1 MIIDIILDRREG
13 AINYVPAT
21 HLKAIYDYATFFH
34 MNNLAAAVD
43 GGTEDDVKAALM
55 DYVISGGCNPDIH
68 HHNFLDLCLFIK
80 AVRWTEETEETEET
94 EKTEEDAPTA
104 AAVAADKLAIIRK
117 VATRLRRK
125 IKKDRLAIVHD
136 RRLGD
141 INYLE
146 AVEALTCGPL
156 GTEDPEPTEIL
167 LSVTYGAG
175 LPAEKAEAIE
185 DALRAAVKA
194 LPFPAEDIFRGTG
207 DGTREYTALFTL

>member
-13 AINYVPAT
+13 AINYDASK
-21 HLKAIYDYATFFH
+21 HLKAIYDYATDAH
-34 MNNLAAAVD
+34 MSDIATAVD
-43 GGTEDDVKAALM
+43 SGNDDDVKAALM
-55 DYVISGGCNPDIH
+55 SYIATCGYP
-68 HHNFLDLCLFIK
+68 LDLLDYI
-80 AVRWTEETEETEET
+80 AGVRWTD
-94 EKTEEDAPTA
+94 DAT
-104 AAVAADKLAIIRK
+104 AVAAEKLALVRK

-125 IKKDRLAIVHD
+125 IKKERLAIVHD

-141 INYLE
+141 INYLD

-185 DALRAAVKA
+185 DALLATVKA
-194 LPFPAEDIFRGTG
+194 LPFPADDIFRGTG

>member
-21 HLKAIYDYATFFH
+21 HLKAIYDYATFFR

-80 AVRWTEETEETEET
+80 AVRWTEETEE
-94 EKTEEDAPTA
+94 DAPA
-104 AAVAADKLAIIRK
+104 ATAADKLAIIRK

-156 GTEDPEPTEIL
+156 GTEDPNPTEIL
-167 LSVTYGAG
+167 LSVTYGTG

-185 DALRAAVKA
+185 DALRNAVNA
-194 LPFPAEDIFRGTG
+194 LPFPADDIFRGTG
-207 DGTREYTALFTL
+207 DGTREYTALFTLQR

>member
-21 HLKAIYDYATFFH
+21 HLKAIYDYATDAH
-34 MNNLAAAVD
+34 MSDIAAAVD

-55 DYVISGGCNPDIH
+55 CYIATCGYPLELLDYIAS
-68 HHNFLDLCLFIK
+68 
-80 AVRWTEETEETEET
+80 VRWTD
-94 EKTEEDAPTA
+94 DATA
-104 AAVAADKLAIIRK
+104 VAAADKLAIIRK

-146 AVEALTCGPL
+146 SVEALTCGPL

-167 LSVTYGAG
+167 LSVTYGTG

-185 DALRAAVKA
+185 DALLSAVKA
-194 LPFPAEDIFRGTG
+194 LPFPADDIFRGTG
-207 DGTREYTALFTL
+207 DGTREYTALFTI

>member
-117 VATRLRRK
+117 VATRLRRN
-125 IKKDRLAIVHD
+125 IKRDRLAIVHD

-167 LSVTYGAG
+167 LSVTYGTG

-185 DALRAAVKA
+185 DALRAAVNA
-194 LPFPAEDIFRGTG
+194 LPFPADDIFRGTG
-207 DGTREYTALFTL
+207 DGTREYTALFTI

>member
-1 MIIDIILDRREG
+1 MIIDIILDRKDG
-13 AINYVPAT
+13 AISYDASK
-21 HLKAIYDYATFFH
+21 HLKAIYDYATDAG
-34 MNNLAAAVD
+34 MTELATAVD

-55 DYVISGGCNPDIH
+55 CYISTCGYPLELLDYIARVH
-68 HHNFLDLCLFIK
+68 
-80 AVRWTEETEETEET
+80 WTD
-94 EKTEEDAPTA
+94 DAPA
-104 AAVAADKLAIIRK
+104 PQDMADKLAIIRK

-141 INYLE
+141 VDYLE

-167 LSVTYGAG
+167 LSITYGAG

-194 LPFPAEDIFRGTG
+194 LPFPADDIFRGTG
-207 DGTREYTALFTL
+207 DGTREYTALFTLQR

>member
-13 AINYVPAT
+13 AIDYTAAT
-21 HLKAIYDYATFFH
+21 HLKAIYDYATDSG
-34 MNNLAAAVD
+34 MNDIAAAID

-55 DYVISGGCNPDIH
+55 CYISTCGYP
-68 HHNFLDLCLFIK
+68 LDLLDYI
-80 AVRWTEETEETEET
+80 ARVRWTD
-94 EKTEEDAPTA
+94 DAPT

-125 IKKDRLAIVHD
+125 IKKDRLAIVLD
-136 RRLGD
+136 RRLGNVD
-141 INYLE
+141 YLE

-185 DALRAAVKA
+185 DALLAAVKA
-194 LPFPAEDIFRGTG
+194 LPFPADDIFRGTG

>member
-80 AVRWTEETEETEET
+80 SVRWTEED
-94 EKTEEDAPTA
+94 DAPAPQDMT
-104 AAVAADKLAIIRK
+104 DKLAIIRK

-136 RRLGD
+136 RRLGNVD
-141 INYLE
+141 YLE

-185 DALRAAVKA
+185 DALRDAVKS
-194 LPFPAEDIFRGTG
+194 LPFPADDIFRGTG
-207 DGTREYTALFTL
+207 DGTREYTALFTLQR

>member
-21 HLKAIYDYATFFH
+21 HLKAIYDYATDAH
-34 MNNLAAAVD
+34 MSDIAAAVD

-55 DYVISGGCNPDIH
+55 CYISTCGYPLELLDYI
-68 HHNFLDLCLFIK
+68 
-80 AVRWTEETEETEET
+80 ARVRWTD
-94 EKTEEDAPTA
+94 DAP
-104 AAVAADKLAIIRK
+104 AAVAAADKLAIIRK

-136 RRLGD
+136 RRLGNVD
-141 INYLE
+141 YLE

-185 DALRAAVKA
+185 DALLAAVKA
-194 LPFPAEDIFRGTG
+194 LPFPADDIFRGTG

>member
-13 AINYVPAT
+13 AINYDAAT

-34 MNNLAAAVD
+34 MDNLAAAVD

-94 EKTEEDAPTA
+94 EKTEDDAP

-117 VATRLRRK
+117 VATRLRRN
-125 IKKDRLAIVHD
+125 IKRDRLAIVHD
-136 RRLGD
+136 RRLGNVD
-141 INYLE
+141 YLE

-167 LSVTYGAG
+167 LSVTYGTG

-185 DALRAAVKA
+185 DALLAAVKA
-194 LPFPAEDIFRGTG
+194 LPFSPDDIFRGTG
-207 DGTREYTALFTL
+207 DGTREYTALFTI

>member
-13 AINYVPAT
+13 AINYDAAT

-34 MNNLAAAVD
+34 MDNLAAAVD

-94 EKTEEDAPTA
+94 EKTEDDAPA
-104 AAVAADKLAIIRK
+104 ATAADKLAIIRK
-117 VATRLRRK
+117 VATRLRRN
-125 IKKDRLAIVHD
+125 IKRDRLAIVHD
-136 RRLGD
+136 RRLGNVD
-141 INYLE
+141 YLE
-146 AVEALTCGPL
+146 AVEALTCGSL

-167 LSVTYGAG
+167 LSVTYGTG

-185 DALRAAVKA
+185 DALLAAVKA
-194 LPFPAEDIFRGTG
+194 LPFSPDDIFRGTG
-207 DGTREYTALFTL
+207 DGTREYTALFTI

>member
-21 HLKAIYDYATFFH
+21 HLKAIYDYATDAG
-34 MNNLAAAVD
+34 MTELATAVD

-55 DYVISGGCNPDIH
+55 CYIFTCGYP
-68 HHNFLDLCLFIK
+68 LDLLDYI
-80 AVRWTEETEETEET
+80 ARVRWTD
-94 EKTEEDAPTA
+94 DAPA
-104 AAVAADKLAIIRK
+104 PQDMADKFAIIRK

-125 IKKDRLAIVHD
+125 IKKDRLAIVQD
-136 RRLGD
+136 RRLGNVD
-141 INYLE
+141 YLE

-156 GTEDPEPTEIL
+156 GTDDPEPTEIL
-167 LSVTYGAG
+167 LSVTYGTG

-194 LPFPAEDIFRGTG
+194 LPFPADDIFRGTG
-207 DGTREYTALFTL
+207 DGTREYTALFTLQR

>member
-34 MNNLAAAVD
+34 MNNLATAVD
-43 GGTEDDVKAALM
+43 SGNEDDVKAALM

-80 AVRWTEETEETEET
+80 AVRWTEETEETE
-94 EKTEEDAPTA
+94 KTEDDAP
-104 AAVAADKLAIIRK
+104 AVAAEKLAIIRK

-136 RRLGD
+136 RRLGNVD
-141 INYLE
+141 YLE

-175 LPAEKAEAIE
+175 LPAEKADAIE
-185 DALRAAVKA
+185 DALLAAVKA
-194 LPFPAEDIFRGTG
+194 LPFPADDIFRGTG

>member
-1 MIIDIILDRREG
+1 MIIDIILDRKDG

-21 HLKAIYDYATFFH
+21 HLKAIYDYATDAH
-34 MNNLAAAVD
+34 MSDIAAAVD

-55 DYVISGGCNPDIH
+55 CYISACGYP
-68 HHNFLDLCLFIK
+68 LDLLDYIAK
-80 AVRWTEETEETEET
+80 VRWTD
-94 EKTEEDAPTA
+94 DAT
-104 AAVAADKLAIIRK
+104 AVAAEKLALVRK
-117 VATRLRRK
+117 VAARLRRK

-136 RRLGD
+136 RRLGNVD
-141 INYLE
+141 YLE

-156 GTEDPEPTEIL
+156 GTEDPEPAELL

-185 DALRAAVKA
+185 DALLAAVKA
-194 LPFPAEDIFRGTG
+194 LPFSPDDIFRGTG

>member
-68 HHNFLDLCLFIK
+68 HHNFLDLCLFINR
-80 AVRWTEETEETEET
+80 VRWTEETEETE
-94 EKTEEDAPTA
+94 KTEDDAPA
-104 AAVAADKLAIIRK
+104 ATADKLAIIRK

-136 RRLGD
+136 RRLGNVD
-141 INYLE
+141 YLE

-185 DALRAAVKA
+185 DALLAAVKA
-194 LPFPAEDIFRGTG
+194 LPFPADDIFRGTG
-207 DGTREYTALFTL
+207 DGTREYTALFTLQR